1 MRNPPSLP
9 SVTNITD
16 PARDVLYIEKAET
29 EMAVKE
35 VCIRPE
41 CRPEAPASTVP
52 QA

>member
-16 PARDVLYIEKAET
+16 HVREVVYTEKAET

-35 VCIRPE
+35 VRIRPE
-41 CRPEAPASTVP
+41 CRPEASASTAP